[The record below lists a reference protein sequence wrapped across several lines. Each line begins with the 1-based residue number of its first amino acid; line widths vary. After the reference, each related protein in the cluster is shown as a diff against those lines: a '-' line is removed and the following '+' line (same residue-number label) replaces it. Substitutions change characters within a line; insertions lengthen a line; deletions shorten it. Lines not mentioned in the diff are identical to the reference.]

1 VFLIMEIS
9 LEFEI
14 GIVEYRNILKVIKET
29 YNYDYSDY
37 ALISFKR
44 RIERVL
50 QLHNLKHADV
60 FIEKLREDPVFF
72 QHILQE
78 ISVESTE
85 MFRDPSFWRYLR
97 DELFPIL
104 IKDNFKSKI
113 WFPSCVSGDE
123 LYTLAV
129 ILHEQGWSEKF
140 EIVVTCINDLVIDRI
155 KSGIF
160 TNYKIEASSDNYS
173 RYQGKAKLGDYFA
186 LRGEQAYRD
195 TSLIKNV
202 NFIKQNVNFDN
213 LQDDVKLIFS
223 RNQLIYYTQ
232 SLHDKMLKIFYDSL
246 VTGGYL
252 AIGVKELIGMIS
264 SKYFKVINETESVYK
279 KI

>member
-1 VFLIMEIS
+1 MEIS

-29 YNYDYSDY
+29 YNYDFSDY

-85 MFRDPSFWRYLR
+85 MFRDPSFWRYMR
-97 DELFPIL
+97 DELFPVL
-104 IKDNFKSKI
+104 IKDNFKTKI

-129 ILHEQGWSEKF
+129 ILHEQGWSDKF
-140 EIVVTCINDLVIDRI
+140 EIVDSNKVRTLGLFIDECKAAHIALYIFVSPYYVKCNGERNFI
-155 KSGIF
+155 HTLRSLTREKNVPLRDYSGDPLF
-160 TNYKIEASSDNYS
+160 LGP
-173 RYQGKAKLGDYFA
+173 QGYFA
-186 LRGEQAYRD
+186 DINHLNIKGAELYTR
-195 TSLIKNV
+195 LI
-202 NFIKQNVNFDN
+202 IHD
-213 LQDDVKLIFS
+213 I
-223 RNQLIYYTQ
+223 
-232 SLHDKMLKIFYDSL
+232 LHGPS
-246 VTGGYL
+246 
-252 AIGVKELIGMIS
+252 
-264 SKYFKVINETESVYK
+264 N
-279 KI
+279 